1 MVKFLRRNWNR
12 HSKLGRK
19 SKRVWRK
26 PTGRDNK
33 MREKRRG
40 YAPSVNIGYKN
51 ADGQRGNLENKKPV
65 LIMNVKDLMKVSK
78 GYIGI
83 VAGVGA
89 KKKIEIAKKAMEMN
103 IEIWN
108 LNVKKFIKV
117 NERDKK

>member
-1 MVKFLRRNWNR
+1 
-12 HSKLGRK
+12 
-19 SKRVWRK
+19 
-26 PTGRDNK
+26 